1 MDSTSPVVL
10 KKKIWK
16 FPEEATLSDELLA
29 AAQGSEIIARLM
41 LRRGIDTAEKA
52 MAFLDPANYE
62 PSSPMTF
69 ADMSKAV
76 ARINKAIL
84 SQERVTVYG
93 DYDVDGV
100 TGTSVLYMTLKLLGA
115 NVDYYIPNRA
125 SEGYGLNL
133 KAVSI
138 LASKHRSKLIIT
150 CDCGVSNFAEINLA
164 KSLGVETIIVDHH
177 SMPEVLPP
185 AVAILHPKQ
194 LAENHPLFHLPG
206 VGVAYKLAEAL
217 LLDKKMP
224 EEVPKLLD
232 FVTLGMI
239 ADMVPLVQEN
249 RYLVQIGLPLLVNSP
264 RAGIRALMDNTVK
277 MEGTDI
283 VGFGLAPRINAVGRL
298 ADASLA
304 VKLMTVDDD
313 ATAQELAHQL
323 EVENSRRQELCEQIF
338 FEADMKAKQALAN
351 GNDRALAL
359 YSANWHH
366 GVVGIV
372 ASRLVEKY
380 HCPVFVA
387 ELDEVEGKI
396 KGSARSANGVD
407 LYQILKANEALMT
420 KWGGHQMAAGFS
432 AEASNAELLC
442 RGLVDTCNRALLG
455 QTLRPSLEIDLELD
469 AEDVHLGL
477 AKLLRKLGP
486 FGMWNKKPVLALQ
499 NLEVLESR
507 PLGKE
512 GKHHRLMLRSF
523 DGAHQYECVYWRSAG
538 NVPANGLK
546 IDLAFIPEVNVFNKS
561 ERLQLV
567 LSDWRRHGEI
577 EPEEEPELIDF
588 SVPEN
593 QNEDEI
599 VNLDSSA
606 KQNLGTAE
614 RLSSSQGRQNNADES
629 VPADLVVRL
638 ETRYDGTT
646 ASSLVT
652 GVSAETSLS
661 ASSSQD
667 KNEATVYDMSP
678 PANGESKDKALKTV
692 ALPPFKQEPA
702 FPLFSASA
710 AANSSMPAVGPALA
724 GQAKTS
730 TQLSW
735 KDLRS
740 QLDPASVVDA
750 AVRRL
755 GDQVSIFAEACKL
768 KGHELCDRSSLE
780 SSAHLLI
787 WQYPPSLQVFK
798 SLINK
803 SQARNVYICG
813 AGEAEEYDASSFL
826 KRLLAMVRFA
836 VNQRDGEAHAE
847 KLCAALATSKMA
859 IALGLTLLKK
869 VDVIDWYAEDSMI
882 FLELLGSPNDG
893 WETLPEFR
901 QLNNTLREITDFRN
915 WCAEAPLDE
924 IQSELVPNATRL
936 GGEKTEASQES
947 AFQNDTTPRAN
958 YNDRT
963 SYLPSDQPR
972 KI

>member
-1 MDSTSPVVL
+1 MDSTSPVVV

-16 FPEEATLSDELLA
+16 LPEEANLSAELLA

-41 LRRGIDTAEKA
+41 LRRGIDSAEKA
-52 MAFLDPANYE
+52 MAFLDPANYQ

-69 ADMSKAV
+69 ADMPKAV
-76 ARINKAIL
+76 ARINKAIS

-100 TGTSVLYMTLKLLGA
+100 TGTSVLYMTLKLLGV

-194 LAENHPLFHLPG
+194 LADNHPLFHLPG

-217 LLDKKMP
+217 LLDKNMP

-338 FEADMKAKQALAN
+338 FEADMKAKQALAS

-380 HCPVFVA
+380 HCPVFVG

-432 AEASNAELLC
+432 AEASNADILC
-442 RGLVDTCNRALLG
+442 RSLVETCNRALLG
-455 QTLRPSLEIDLELD
+455 QTLRPTLEIDLELE
-469 AEDVHLGL
+469 AEDVQLGL

-486 FGMWNKKPVLALQ
+486 FGMWNKKPVLAMHE
-499 NLEVLESR
+499 LEVLDSR

-512 GKHHRLMLRSF
+512 GKHHRLMLRSSC
-523 DGAHQYECVYWRSAG
+523 GAHQYECVYWRSAG

-577 EPEEEPELIDF
+577 
-588 SVPEN
+588 
-593 QNEDEI
+593 
-599 VNLDSSA
+599 
-606 KQNLGTAE
+606 
-614 RLSSSQGRQNNADES
+614 
-629 VPADLVVRL
+629 
-638 ETRYDGTT
+638 
-646 ASSLVT
+646 
-652 GVSAETSLS
+652 
-661 ASSSQD
+661 
-667 KNEATVYDMSP
+667 
-678 PANGESKDKALKTV
+678 
-692 ALPPFKQEPA
+692 
-702 FPLFSASA
+702 
-710 AANSSMPAVGPALA
+710 
-724 GQAKTS
+724 
-730 TQLSW
+730 
-735 KDLRS
+735 
-740 QLDPASVVDA
+740 
-750 AVRRL
+750 
-755 GDQVSIFAEACKL
+755 
-768 KGHELCDRSSLE
+768 
-780 SSAHLLI
+780 
-787 WQYPPSLQVFK
+787 
-798 SLINK
+798 
-803 SQARNVYICG
+803 
-813 AGEAEEYDASSFL
+813 
-826 KRLLAMVRFA
+826 
-836 VNQRDGEAHAE
+836 
-847 KLCAALATSKMA
+847 
-859 IALGLTLLKK
+859 
-869 VDVIDWYAEDSMI
+869 
-882 FLELLGSPNDG
+882 
-893 WETLPEFR
+893 
-901 QLNNTLREITDFRN
+901 
-915 WCAEAPLDE
+915 
-924 IQSELVPNATRL
+924 
-936 GGEKTEASQES
+936 
-947 AFQNDTTPRAN
+947 
-958 YNDRT
+958 
-963 SYLPSDQPR
+963 
-972 KI
+972 